1 MLVRRPDTV
10 TLRVWSIA
18 LALPN
23 LLECQAVTT
32 PPRQDKSRS
41 HYGNVSPSNLSNKLM
56 IPIKKLLIHVTYNV
70 AEKLQ
75 PTSVE
80 FYKNNV

>member
-32 PPRQDKSRS
+32 SPRHDKSPR
-41 HYGNVSPSNLSNKLM
+41 HYGNVSPSNLSSKLM
-56 IPIKKLLIHVTYNV
+56 IPIKKVLIYVTYNV

-75 PTSVE
+75 LPSVGL
-80 FYKNNV
+80 YKNNA